1 MCALKNVA
9 LSTGRLQVLYDAVN
23 GVPISYN
30 LIGLIMFAQ
39 LTGTLIHKSTEY
51 LIIDV
56 GGVGYQVQV
65 PLSTYYELGDE
76 GTSVSLRIY
85 TAVRQEAI
93 TLYGFLTEDEK
104 TIFTRVIQ
112 VSGIGPKMGIGV
124 LSGLSAGEFVDAVI
138 RADVRR
144 ISGVPGI
151 GKKTAERIILELKD
165 KIKSLSIS
173 GDYKGLEAASSPLQ
187 EDVISALIN
196 LGYQKNRIE
205 KAVAEI
211 VREKKP
217 ERFDDLLRKALRKLS
232 S

>member
-1 MCALKNVA
+1 MLPVPKYPEN
-9 LSTGRLQVLYDAVN
+9 LYHLLIPRYPVN
-23 GVPISYN
+23 GVPVSYN
-30 LIGLIMFAQ
+30 LIGLSMFAQ
-39 LTGTLIHKSTEY
+39 LSGKLIHKSTEY
-51 LIIDV
+51 LVIDV

-65 PLSTYYELGDE
+65 PLSTYYELDE
-76 GTSVSLRIY
+76 EGSDVSLRIY

-93 TLYGFLTEDEK
+93 TLYGFLTDDEK

-124 LSGLSAGEFVDAVI
+124 LSGLSAGEFVDGVI

-165 KIKSLSIS
+165 KIKTLSIS
-173 GDYKGLEAASSPLQ
+173 AESIELAAETSPLQ

-196 LGYQKNRIE
+196 LGYQKNKIE

-211 VREKKP
+211 IRENNP
-217 ERFDDLLRKALRKLS
+217 ERFDDLLRRALRKLS